1 MIKRISIFTLCL
13 LFLFDVQSQDSLPH
27 VANPNISINDSV
39 ISVASKNN
47 RPFIAGGATVLF
59 SAGSLIALNH
69 AWYKDHAR
77 TSFHTFDDS
86 REWLQVDKVGH
97 IWSAYTFS
105 RFAGDFW
112 KWAGIN
118 DKNAVLAGSVTSL
131 VYLTGI
137 EYLDGHSSK
146 WGWSWSDMAANL
158 AGSAIYASQELAWN
172 EQRIHVKFS
181 SHNGDYDASTM
192 ERADALFGSSTAE
205 RLLKDYNHQ
214 AYWLSFNIKS
224 FLPESKLPGW
234 LNIAIGYGAEGMLG
248 GFENKWTDKNN
259 AVQTRYDIDR
269 NRQYYISPDIDFTRI
284 KTNSKSLRTLFSVL
298 NCIKVPAPALMIN
311 SKGKLKAYPL
321 YF

>member
-1 MIKRISIFTLCL
+1 MIKNFSIFILCF
-13 LFLFDVQSQDSLPH
+13 LFLLNVQGQESLLPDSINNPFTKDSVQSFS
-27 VANPNISINDSV
+27 
-39 ISVASKNN
+39 SKNN
-47 RPFIAGGATVLF
+47 RPLIAGGATILF

-97 IWSAYTFS
+97 VWSAYTFS

-118 DKNAVLAGSVTSL
+118 DKKAVLAGSVTSL

-158 AGSAIYASQELAWN
+158 AGTTIYASQELLWN
-172 EQRIHVKFS
+172 EQRIQVKFS
-181 SHNGDYDASTM
+181 THKGDYDASLI
-192 ERADALFGSSTAE
+192 ERADALFGNTTPE

-214 AYWLSFNIKS
+214 AYWLSFNVKS
-224 FLPESKLPGW
+224 FMPASKLPGW
-234 LNIAIGYGAEGMLG
+234 LNIALGYGAEGMLG

-259 AVQTRYDIDR
+259 EVQTRYDIER
-269 NRQYYISPDIDFTRI
+269 NRQFYISPDIDFTRI
-284 KTNSKSLRTLFSVL
+284 KTNSKSLKTLFSVL